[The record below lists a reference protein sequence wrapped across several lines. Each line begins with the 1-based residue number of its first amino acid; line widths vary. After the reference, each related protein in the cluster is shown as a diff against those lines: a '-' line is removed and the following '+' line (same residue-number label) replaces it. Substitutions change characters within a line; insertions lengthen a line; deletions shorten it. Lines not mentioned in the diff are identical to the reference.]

1 MLKSAYCISFL
12 KIIILLIFSCSEK
25 FSAQSFKLLRYDE
38 NYEFLKDSE
47 NKKSLRELIRLERP
61 KKLKDDRVLIF
72 YTSLVLLL
80 LLELSFQIQY
90 L

>member
-38 NYEFLKDSE
+38 NYEFLKDS
-47 NKKSLRELIRLERP
+47 NYQDIYKLLTQSIQNVAKEL
-61 KKLKDDRVLIF
+61 
-72 YTSLVLLL
+72 
-80 LLELSFQIQY
+80 
-90 L
+90 

>member
-38 NYEFLKDSE
+38 NYEFLKDSADTFY
-47 NKKSLRELIRLERP
+47 NKVKFLPLNE
-61 KKLKDDRVLIF
+61 KKG
-72 YTSLVLLL
+72 T
-80 LLELSFQIQY
+80 
-90 L
+90 